1 MSEKTTLL
9 VVSEPAALAEP
20 VVAAL
25 RQAFDVRVVSED
37 EAARAERD
45 GHSHIIRMGVR
56 PAGEDAAGLLDWIG
70 EGVCLCDADGEVLWS
85 NSVFAR
91 LPAAVRR
98 RAVEIAWEQDGS
110 HRPELSREIEVEVD
124 AAPRWY
130 ELTIP
135 RRAVGATAVP
145 LVLRDVTASRR
156 LARKMDAIDQAG
168 RELARIDAEAVQRR
182 NAMERLALLETK
194 IVQFAH
200 DLLRFDHFAIRLV
213 NEKTGKLEL
222 VISAGLSDEAAEL
235 DLRPAAQGNGIAGY
249 VAATGRGVL
258 CTDSAHDDRFLP
270 CLADA
275 RSSVCV
281 PLRLHDRVIGVLDAE
296 SLTPDAFTEE
306 DLRLAEIFARHVA
319 LALHIL
325 DLLVIER
332 STTNQNVSGRV
343 EGELAEPLAD
353 IIREIESLREMQSD
367 PGIGEHLERIQMDV
381 DAIRARVREVGA
393 GPQTLLGVERA
404 LASQRQEPWLVGRRI
419 LVADDEPKIRRVIAD
434 VLRNRGATVVT
445 CASGAEAIGEFSKAG
460 ARAAPF
466 DLIVSDI
473 KMPDR
478 NGYEV
483 FAAARRTM
491 PGAPVIL
498 MTGFGYD
505 PSHSIV
511 RASQEGLQSVLFKPF
526 QVDRLLAEARK
537 ALEEPGAPPEAR
549 AEA

>member
-1 MSEKTTLL
+1 MSERTTLL
-9 VVSEPAALAEP
+9 VVSEPAALADP
-20 VVAAL
+20 VAAAL
-25 RQAFDVRVVSED
+25 REHFDVRLVSEAEALEA
-37 EAARAERD
+37 EAAGERRILRLGARSPGD
-45 GHSHIIRMGVR
+45 DPS
-56 PAGEDAAGLLDWIG
+56 GLLDWIG
-70 EGVCLCDADGEVLWS
+70 EGVCLCAEGGQVVWR
-85 NSVFAR
+85 NSVFAA
-91 LPAAVRR
+91 LPGAVRQ
-98 RAVEIAWEQDGS
+98 RAIQIAWEQAGAA
-110 HRPELSREIEVEVD
+110 RPEVSREIEVDVD
-124 AAPRWY
+124 GASLWY

-135 RRAVGATAVP
+135 QRSAEATTVP
-145 LVLRDVTASRR
+145 LVIRDVTASRR

-168 RELARIDAEAVQRR
+168 RELARIDAEAIQRR
-182 NAMERLALLETK
+182 NALERLGLLETK

-200 DLLRFDHFAIRLV
+200 DLLRFDHFAVRLI

-235 DLRPAAQGNGIAGY
+235 DLRPALKGNGIAGY
-249 VAATGRGVL
+249 VAATGRSVL
-258 CTDSAHDDRFLP
+258 CTDSTQDERFLP

-296 SLTPDAFTEE
+296 SLSPGAFTEE
-306 DLRLAEIFARHVA
+306 DRRLAEIFARHVA

-332 STTNQNVSGRV
+332 STTNLNVSGRV

-353 IIREIESLREMQSD
+353 IVREIETLRQLQSD
-367 PGIGEHLERIQMDV
+367 PAVGEHLERIAADV
-381 DAIRARVREVGA
+381 ESIRARVREVGA

-404 LASQRQEPWLVGRRI
+404 LASQRQEPWLVGRRV

-434 VLRNRGATVVT
+434 VLRNRGASVVT
-445 CASGAEAIGEFSKAG
+445 CASGAEAIAEFAKASS
-460 ARAAPF
+460 REAPF
-466 DLIVSDI
+466 DLVVSDI

-537 ALEEPGAPPEAR
+537 ALEGPEAPPQAGT
-549 AEA
+549 